1 VTEHLV
7 LVMVAVVPKLI
18 GVCRCDYCGSTRV
31 RMGRFEV
38 AAGITDCNHCEI
50 GARAPLENG
59 FGNQEG

>member
-1 VTEHLV
+1 MSGMI
-7 LVMVAVVPKLI
+7 VMRVVPPLANAIKKT
-18 GVCRCDYCGSTRV
+18 GSTRV

-50 GARAPLENG
+50 GALAPLENG